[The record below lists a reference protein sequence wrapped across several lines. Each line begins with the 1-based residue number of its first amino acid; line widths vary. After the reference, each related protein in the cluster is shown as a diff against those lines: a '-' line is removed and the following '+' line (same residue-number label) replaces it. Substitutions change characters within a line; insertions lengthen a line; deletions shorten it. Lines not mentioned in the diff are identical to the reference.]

1 MQTKILKVDEVSD
14 MLQISQTKCYQLL
27 RNGKIP
33 AFKLGGAW
41 RIHSEKLDEWLRL
54 QAKN

>member
-1 MQTKILKVDEVSD
+1 MQTKILTVDEVSD
-14 MLQISQTKCYQLL
+14 MLQISQTRCYQLL

-33 AFKLGGAW
+33 AFKLGGLW